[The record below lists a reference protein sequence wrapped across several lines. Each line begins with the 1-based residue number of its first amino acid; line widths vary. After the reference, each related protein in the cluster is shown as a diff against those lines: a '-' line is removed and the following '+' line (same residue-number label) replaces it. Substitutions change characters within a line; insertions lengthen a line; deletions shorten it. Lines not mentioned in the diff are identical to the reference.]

1 MCVAVI
7 WYDIIKMDFKIDLV
21 GNDFDIQRWMK
32 LSQGLF
38 SMENFYFSNLGS
50 LHSTTTVFD
59 SFDVS

>member
-1 MCVAVI
+1 
-7 WYDIIKMDFKIDLV
+7 MDFKIDLV